1 MPDRKSYEPV
11 LSSQAVA
18 FLVGLSK
25 SRQRKLID
33 LISQLSENPSQ
44 VGDYSEL
51 DDAGRTVQF
60 MLIRNIVIA
69 FSADDAVRELRIVE
83 IEEV

>member
-1 MPDRKSYEPV
+1 MPDRKRYEPV

-25 SRQRKLID
+25 PRQRKLID
-33 LISQLSENPSQ
+33 LIFQLSENPSQ
-44 VGDYSEL
+44 VGDYSEP

-60 MLIRNIVIA
+60 MLIRNVVIA
-69 FSADDAVRELRIVE
+69 FWADDAVKELRIVE

>member
-1 MPDRKSYEPV
+1 MPDRRSYDPV

-33 LISQLSENPSQ
+33 LIFQLSESPSQ
-44 VGDYSEL
+44 VGDYSEP
-51 DDAGRTVQF
+51 DDSGRAVQF
-60 MLIRNIVIA
+60 LLIRSTVIA
-69 FSADDAVRELRIVE
+69 FWADHAAKELRIVE